1 MRNQVNPCKIRLGI
15 EWKRDY
21 LVDQS
26 QCSEDIKD
34 YVGKLGKNGDFSFP
48 VVEVKA
54 WQSTF

>member
-1 MRNQVNPCKIRLGI
+1 MQKRLGI

-34 YVGKLGKNGDFSFP
+34 CVGEAGQEWKLFSFP
-48 VVEVKA
+48 DVEVKA

>member
-34 YVGKLGKNGDFSFP
+34 YVGKLGKNGDSSVF
-48 VVEVKA
+48 
-54 WQSTF
+54 QL